1 MKTCLYSHVH
11 CSIIHTKQDMEE
23 TYIFIDLGMYKENV
37 ISTVEYY
44 PGFKKKKACPV
55 EQQGWT

>member
-1 MKTCLYSHVH
+1 MKTYLYSHVH

-44 PGFKKKKACPV
+44 PAFKKKKACPM
-55 EQQGWT
+55 EQ

>member
-1 MKTCLYSHVH
+1 MNKQLIAYIIGSIMKIEAALMAIPLIVG
-11 CSIIHTKQDMEE
+11 
-23 TYIFIDLGMYKENV
+23 LMYKENV